1 MLKAI
6 SYNICLNRNG
16 YVNRYGE
23 RQVVIE
29 VYQPGCR
36 RVLNTNLHVQAA
48 DFANGRIQQ
57 SHPDYDL
64 LNRQLMR
71 IRRRLME
78 LEDEM
83 LNAGFEPTPQRLIDS
98 FRNNL
103 THSVSIDKWVE
114 SVILP
119 SNRRSTTKTNYTSL
133 LRSLHLFSPDIRLQD
148 ITYDLIVRWQNHM
161 RTHQH
166 LSENTI
172 SLRLKTLRCL
182 VNEAIRRDVLSADK
196 DPFRNIRIPE
206 ITARHE
212 HLTEQELTLIEKST
226 PPTPRLT
233 HIRDAFL
240 FCCYTGLRWSD
251 FRNLTSDCLTNDI
264 LTLNQKKTGH
274 PIFLPLNV
282 LFAGKPL
289 RILHRYVTLEHLAN
303 IGDNHQA
310 NHSLRIIAH
319 FAGVTRH
326 MHWHLARHT
335 CATLLNQHGLRMQEI
350 QYILGH
356 QKQSTT
362 EKHYAETLLPQ
373 VTQSLLHA
381 FHN

>member
-16 YVNRYGE
+16 YVNRHGE

-36 RVLNTNLHVQAA
+36 RILNTNLHVQSA
-48 DFANGRIQQ
+48 DFANGRIQP

-83 LNAGFEPTPQRLIDS
+83 LNAGLEPTPQRLIDS

-103 THSVSIDKWVE
+103 TQSVSIGKWVE

-119 SNRRSTTKTNYTSL
+119 SNRRSTTKTNYNSL
-133 LRSLHLFSPDIRLQD
+133 LRSLNLFSTDIRLQD
-148 ITYDLIVRWQNHM
+148 ITYDLIIRWQHHM
-161 RTHQH
+161 RTQQH

-182 VNEAIRRDVLSADK
+182 INEAIRRDVLSADK

-212 HLTEQELTLIEKST
+212 HLTEQELTLLEQIT
-226 PPTPRLT
+226 PPTPHLA

-251 FRNLTSDCLTNDI
+251 FSSLTSASLINET
-264 LTLNQKKTGH
+264 LTLRQKKTDH
-274 PIFLPLNV
+274 RITLPLNV

-289 RILHRYVTLEHLAN
+289 RILHRYGTLEHLAN

-310 NHSLRIIAH
+310 NHALRIISRY
-319 FAGVTRH
+319 AGITRYT
-326 MHWHLARHT
+326 HWHLARHT

-381 FHN
+381 FPN

>member
-16 YVNRYGE
+16 YINRHGE
-23 RQVVIE
+23 RQIVIE
-29 VYQPGCR
+29 LYQPGCR
-36 RVLNTNLHVQAA
+36 CTLNTNLHIAAA
-48 DFANGRIQQ
+48 DFANGRIQP
-57 SHPDYDL
+57 SNPDYDL

-83 LNAGFEPTPQRLIDS
+83 LNAGYEPTPQRLINS
-98 FRNNL
+98 YRNNL
-103 THSVSIDKWVE
+103 THSVSLDKWVE

-119 SNRRSTTKTNYTSL
+119 SNRRSTTKTNYSSL
-133 LRSLHLFSPDIRLQD
+133 LLSLNLFSPDIRLQD
-148 ITYDLIVRWQNHM
+148 ITYDLITRWQHHM
-161 RTHQH
+161 RTQQH

-182 VNEAIRRDVLSADK
+182 INEAIRRDVLSADK
-196 DPFRNIRIPE
+196 DPFRHIRIPE

-212 HLTEQELTLIEKST
+212 HLTEQEVTILEGITPST
-226 PPTPRLT
+226 PHLT

-251 FRNLTSDCLTNDI
+251 FRNLTSASMSGQI
-264 LTLNQKKTGH
+264 LTLRQRKTGQ
-274 PIFLPLNV
+274 PLFLPLNV

-289 RILHRYVTLEHLAN
+289 RILQKYGTLEHLAD
-303 IGDNHQA
+303 IGDNQHANQA
-310 NHSLRIIAH
+310 LRTIAQY
-319 FAGVTRH
+319 AGITRH
-326 MHWHLARHT
+326 THWHLARHT

-381 FHN
+381 FPI